1 MFYIIIGIIKP
12 SITSPPIHTHAFI
25 GENVSLSCVGDH
37 YTTSYQWLHNGQ
49 PLVTSDRVTMV
60 TGEGLDITNA
70 VTADSGVYTCVAMG
84 TQGTIEAS
92 AFLNVTGA
100 LLSCAG
106 QSS

>member
-12 SITSPPIHTHAFI
+12 SIIIPPIYTHAFI
-25 GENVSLSCVGDH
+25 GESVSLSCVGDH
-37 YTTSYQWLHNGQ
+37 YATSYQWLHNGQ
-49 PLVTSDRVTMV
+49 PLVTSDRVTVV
-60 TGEGLDITNA
+60 TGVGLD
-70 VTADSGVYTCVAMG
+70 ML
-84 TQGTIEAS
+84 TQGFILVLPWEHKAS